1 MNTDTGEI
9 LRMKNI
15 LKDALTSGELEII
28 NGSGDVEPVGI
39 PDGFKPVPDDLTEE
53 AEKVLQGR
61 DRAFADLSKD
71 TPLTR
76 WARQDR
82 ESRATVNAHRD
93 RNKKSMQKASKRRN
107 RG

>member
-9 LRMKNI
+9 LRMKNV
-15 LKDALTSGELEII
+15 LKDALTSGELEIF
-28 NGSGDVEPVGI
+28 NGYDGPEPVGI
-39 PDGFKPVPDDLTEE
+39 PAGFKPVPDDLTEE

-61 DRAFADLSKD
+61 DRAFANLTQD

-82 ESRATVNAHRD
+82 ETRATMNGRKTNNRKA
-93 RNKKSMQKASKRRN
+93 MQKVSKKRN